1 MKTIKLLG
9 MALFIALPLHAVAAP
24 VDKDIIKD
32 MASLRQQ
39 SCPADATNAESLE
52 KNIDTDGLYT
62 ALLAIKEG
70 ADSVRNTGLYTKA
83 IQIAPKYADCQ
94 NSDAWAA
101 AINEHLYEKQ
111 GK

>member
-39 SCPADATNAESLE
+39 SCPGDATNVQSLE
-52 KNIDTDGLYT
+52 KNIESDALYEI
-62 ALLAIKEG
+62 LWELKYG
-70 ADSVRNTGLYTKA
+70 VSKVLNTGLYPKA
-83 IQIAPKYADCQ
+83 IRIAPKYADCQ
-94 NSDAWAA
+94 NSNAWAE
-101 AINEHLYEKQ
+101 AIKAHLYADQ
-111 GK
+111 A